1 MRRRRF
7 FGAAASVAVFA
18 SLLNI
23 ALSASEKDYK
33 KDENPSGIVKP
44 NDPWPLIPREYKYL
58 KNPLLRNDENL
69 SLGERL
75 YDINCSPCHGGNLD
89 GKGHEAAGLFPPPP
103 NLIGLVSIIK
113 PPQSYIFWRIK
124 EGGPGLPKE
133 WRPWDSAMPVWKEE
147 LKDEEIWQIILYIYE
162 AAGETPP

>member
-89 GKGHEAAGLFPPPP
+89 GKGPEAAGLFPPPP
-103 NLIGLVSIIK
+103 SRL
-113 PPQSYIFWRIK
+113 
-124 EGGPGLPKE
+124 
-133 WRPWDSAMPVWKEE
+133 
-147 LKDEEIWQIILYIYE
+147 LKNSHFVHMN
-162 AAGETPP
+162 

>member
-1 MRRRRF
+1 MRKRRF
-7 FGAAASVAVFA
+7 FGAAVSVAVFA

-23 ALSASEKDYK
+23 ALSASEKDY
-33 KDENPSGIVKP
+33 
-44 NDPWPLIPREYKYL
+44 NDPWPLIPKEYKYL
-58 KNPLLRNDENL
+58 KNPIPRNEENL
-69 SLGERL
+69 LSGERL

-89 GKGHEAAGLFPPPP
+89 GKGPEAAGLFPPPP

-113 PPQSYIFWRIK
+113 PPQSYLFWRTK

-162 AAGETPP
+162 ATGEAPP